1 MIYTPQVIRNAEI
14 HTVRDLVGTQVIDLT
29 DLGNVTGNIGVF
41 FCTVFFGDVPQCIAG
56 RNADTGVVF
65 VGWSFRL
72 TVCLRILR
80 REVED

>member
-1 MIYTPQVIRNAEI
+1 MQRYIPSVI
-14 HTVRDLVGTQVIDLT
+14 LVGTQVIDLT